1 MDWGIIGL
9 IDLILVLLI
18 LIMGIVGYKKGFL
31 KKAIG
36 LVSFFV
42 ALVVALVF
50 CKQFANFLKGHD
62 IIYGGLYDT
71 WYLKFSEV
79 EAIQMLESS
88 ENLANSLNTELNIP
102 KFLCDSIAN
111 SILSNV
117 SAQGIVEK
125 LTTAV
130 ADLLMVIISAC
141 LLFVIVF
148 VGAFILK
155 IIVHILRGNAIIKC
169 VDGIIGIVFYVSM
182 LLLFVC
188 FVFAVFYAMRD
199 KEFFQPVQQFLI
211 TDLQLETDK
220 FRLSK
225 AFYEHNPI
233 VTIFEWIF

>member
-1 MDWGIIGL
+1 
-9 IDLILVLLI
+9 
-18 LIMGIVGYKKGFL
+18 
-31 KKAIG
+31 
-36 LVSFFV
+36 
-42 ALVVALVF
+42 
-50 CKQFANFLKGHD
+50 
-62 IIYGGLYDT
+62 
-71 WYLKFSEV
+71 
-79 EAIQMLESS
+79 
-88 ENLANSLNTELNIP
+88 
-102 KFLCDSIAN
+102 
-111 SILSNV
+111 
-117 SAQGIVEK
+117 
-125 LTTAV
+125 
-130 ADLLMVIISAC
+130 MVIISAC